1 MAFSSSWTTA
11 LVSSLAILSTLINP
25 ARSADLPE
33 TVPGRD
39 ANGKSI
45 KLLADRYPA
54 LYTGNFGDCMG
65 GHSLINLTAFDAA
78 YYADNSTV
86 LLNMRGTTSLRNE
99 SLMSKF
105 CYPVSPGTTTNIYSV
120 YISVDACKYRF
131 SPDVTDRYTDI
142 HQMEKTDLT

>member
-1 MAFSSSWTTA
+1 MAFASSWTA
-11 LVSSLAILSTLINP
+11 SFISSLAILSTIINP
-25 ARSADLPE
+25 VRSADIPE

-39 ANGKSI
+39 ANGKST

-54 LYTGNFGDCMG
+54 LYTGDFGDCMG
-65 GHSLINLTAFDAA
+65 GQSLINLTAFDAA

-105 CYPVSPGTTTNIYSV
+105 HYRTLSITLTNSHLV
-120 YISVDACKYRF
+120 HISVDAC
-131 SPDVTDRYTDI
+131 
-142 HQMEKTDLT
+142 M